1 MPDDQTNPPFTIRPA
16 TRDDIEQIVCL
27 DRDITGVIKPD
38 YWRQQFDLAQ
48 RPESQQYFLVAE
60 GQDRF
65 LGFIIGK
72 VRAWEFGSPP
82 CGWIFALN
90 VLPKCRLNGVGS
102 GLFEAVCA
110 RFREVG
116 ITKVRTMIARDAQL
130 VMSFFR
136 SQGLMAG
143 PFIELEK
150 DLDE

>member
-1 MPDDQTNPPFTIRPA
+1 MPDDQPNLTIRPA
-16 TRDDIEQIVCL
+16 IPDDVAQITRL
-27 DRDITGVIKPD
+27 DQETTGVAKPD

-48 RPESQQYFLVAE
+48 RPENQQYFLVAE
-60 GQDRF
+60 GEGQF

-90 VLPKCRLNGVGS
+90 VPPKLRLHGAGS
-102 GLFEAVCA
+102 ALFEAVCA
-110 RFREVG
+110 RFRQAGV
-116 ITKVRTMIARDAQL
+116 TKVRTMIARDAQL